1 MFLVRAVAVVV
12 CLIMLLPTDPALH
25 RDQIAAE
32 GSGRFCDRYPKTC
45 DASGELLSAFK
56 HKLVYGIKLI
66 RQSLDTR
73 SEPYGGTYHPSK
85 FDGRL
90 EPWRAPGRAPAT
102 YGDGTLRPD
111 ERSRAWY
118 RDH

>member
-1 MFLVRAVAVVV
+1 MFLLRAAVVVV
-12 CLIMLLPTDPALH
+12 CLVMLLPTDPALH

-32 GSGRFCDRYPKTC
+32 GSGRFCERYPKTC
-45 DASGELLSAFK
+45 DASGELWSAFK

-66 RQSLDTR
+66 RLSLDTR
-73 SEPYGGTYHPSK
+73 SEPYGETYHPSK

-90 EPWRAPGRAPAT
+90 EPWRPNDRAPTT
-102 YGDGTLRPD
+102 YANGTLRPD